1 MDPTLFNRSSPTLFL
16 FRGQYMTAK
25 EIAELTGL
33 KQRTVYR
40 RFQFGHPIEGKPRFG
55 PQPRLI
61 MFRGEKLT
69 IAQIQERTGLSR
81 SQVSKRTCADRFFE
95 RDELSASWGEPH
107 PNARLIFHDCRTQS
121 VSAWSR
127 ETRIPRHV
135 ITDRLN
141 RGWPVKEALTTPA
154 PIRVTLL
161 LRHDGKAM
169 SISHW
174 AAELGCAKTTI
185 SKRIFVQG
193 LSIDRALSDPII
205 RPCRAAAPRCS
216 AATRRAP
223 PGGGLQ
229 LSATPRGPAGGHA
242 RTITKSNEGRP

>member
-1 MDPTLFNRSSPTLFL
+1 MIDPTIFNRCSPTLYL
-16 FRGQYMTAK
+16 FWGQYMTAK

-55 PQPRLI
+55 PKPRLI

-141 RGWPVKEALTTPA
+141 RGWPVKTALTMPA
-154 PIRVTLL
+154 PTRIVRLY
-161 LRHDGKAM
+161 RHDGKAM
-169 SISHW
+169 TLTRW
-174 AAELGCAKTTI
+174 ASALGCSKETLA
-185 SKRIFVQG
+185 KRIYVDR
-193 LSIDRALSDPII
+193 LPVDRALSTPIN
-205 RPCRAAAPRCS
+205 RRSPRLDMPLLRGEVPNFTHTKGDRRTVHGETFANQKMRDGHDHPRA
-216 AATRRAP
+216 
-223 PGGGLQ
+223 
-229 LSATPRGPAGGHA
+229 
-242 RTITKSNEGRP
+242 